1 MKNEKYHTVKI
12 FPKFNRK
19 IVKRSIIDT
28 IKKQLHNHS
37 LPWLAT
43 DTSIKSGRV

>member
-12 FPKFNRK
+12 FSKSNRK
-19 IVKRSIIDT
+19 IVKRSKIDT
-28 IKKQLHNHS
+28 PKKQIHDHS
-37 LPWLAT
+37 LSWLAT